1 MKLVIISGLS
11 GSGKTVALHTL
22 EDEDYYC
29 VDNLPIGILPQFVER
44 ILTRGVQLY
53 DNIAVGID
61 ARSGSEDLRDFN
73 TIMEWVKQR
82 DTEEKIEIELIY
94 IQAEQETLIKRFSD
108 TRRKHPLTKKGLPL
122 SEAIEVERSLL
133 KDVAL
138 RANLYVDTTNTN
150 IHELRNYIKQRV
162 ASRKQDSLSLLF
174 HSFGFKNGAPVDSDF
189 VFDVRCLPNPHWEP
203 NLRNLTGQDN
213 GVINFLQDKEDVIQ
227 MLEHIK
233 TYLNFV
239 IPKFKKQNRYYLT
252 VSIGCTGGQHRSV
265 YIAETLHDFFRK
277 QHKNVSIHHRELS
290 QTVDPER

>member
-1 MKLVIISGLS
+1 MKLVVISGLS

-29 VDNLPIGILPQFVER
+29 VDNLPIGILPQFVDR
-44 ILTRGVQLY
+44 ILSRGVQLY

-61 ARSGSEDLRDFN
+61 ARSGSEDLLDFN
-73 TIMEWVKQR
+73 TIMDWVKQR
-82 DTEEKIEIELIY
+82 DTEKKIEIEIIY

-138 RANLYVDTTNTN
+138 MANLYVDTTNSN
-150 IHELRNYIKQRV
+150 IHELRSYIKERV
-162 ASRKQDSLSLLF
+162 ASRQETSLSLLF

-203 NLRNLTGQDN
+203 TLRNLTGRDA
-213 GVINFLQDKEDVIQ
+213 GVINFLQDKEDVKQ
-227 MLEHIK
+227 MLYYIK
-233 TYLNFV
+233 NYLNFV

-265 YIAETLHDFFRK
+265 FIAESLHDFFK
-277 QHKNVSIHHRELS
+277 QQHENVSIHHRELS
-290 QTVDPER
+290 